1 MAVSGVDTG
10 LVVGQFIVGLVDGVD
25 ENDEPDMV
33 GARGSFEFAPAINY
47 VPVPLGDPNPFTLLR
62 DPFLAVLDD
71 EGYLC
76 TPDPD
81 FPTKPGKRGLRL
93 FATDSPTSSVKNW
106 TWKVTPKFVN
116 NMGMPIASYI
126 APFDIAVPTD
136 GVVDLAMAIKIPSSP
151 GLGTEQVVVYA
162 AQAQDAAKYAA
173 RQAEYAAE
181 EASSAGI
188 SAWEATEIAEQA
200 MAVSELAEAVAKGVQ
215 KQAEDG
221 EFVPKISIGSVT
233 TVNNPE
239 DDIWVS
245 NLIRNGGLTKQTLIE
260 TFPTT
265 MKGERGDPGGWTV
278 GASLGTADLDT
289 IVAPGLYYQGSTA
302 NAMNAALHYPPM
314 VDYAGSARGV
324 LEVLSWSGGVAVIQ
338 RYTRIGRGAGGSVN
352 QERVTYVR
360 YRESTWSPWTPIVSH
375 RIDTRAGRVAYMWD
389 EQANR
394 EQLIYGDTGWR
405 TVDNLLSSKF
415 VPNTGSGRVA
425 LRRTNYDVH
434 LILRIQASAELVAQN
449 VARNSLQ
456 SLMEI
461 PVGFREYPASYGAA
475 MTGTAMLG
483 SYFEVLGIGAVNST
497 DLLKIMG
504 SSNQVWRSTEVIS
517 ANLTW
522 STSDPWP
529 TSLPGT
535 AFGTIPNL

>member
-1 MAVSGVDTG
+1 MALSGVDTG
-10 LVVGQFIVGLVDGVD
+10 LVVGQFIVGFVDGVD
-25 ENDEPDMV
+25 ANDEPDMV
-33 GARGSFEFAPAINY
+33 GARGTFEFAPAINY

-93 FATDSPTSSVKNW
+93 FATDSPTSSVKDW
-106 TWKVTPKFVN
+106 TWKVTPRFVN

-126 APFDIAVPTD
+126 APFDIAVPTN
-136 GVVDLAMAIKIPSSP
+136 GIVDLATAVKIPSSV

-162 AQAQDAAKYAA
+162 TQAQDAAKYAA

-188 SAWEATEIAEQA
+188 SAWEATDIAQQA

-221 EFVPKISIGSVT
+221 EFVPNITVKVNTVANPADDVWMSDIIKNSPLVST
-233 TVNNPE
+233 TLREV
-239 DDIWVS
+239 
-245 NLIRNGGLTKQTLIE
+245 
-260 TFPTT
+260 FPTS
-265 MKGERGDPGGWTV
+265 MQGAKGDKGGWDT
-278 GASLGTADLDT
+278 GTDLGTADLDT
-289 IVAPGLYYQGSTA
+289 VTAPGLYKSSVAANVTA
-302 NAMNAALHYPPM
+302 DRHYPI
-314 VDYAGSARGV
+314 VGAQGTGV
-324 LEVLSWSGGVAVIQ
+324 LEVMWQGGTASQSRLQ
-338 RYTRIGRGAGGSVN
+338 RYTIVWGASTGKVVFV
-352 QERVTYVR
+352 RTYT
-360 YRESTWSPWTPIVSH
+360 SSSWGPWNVLASQ
-375 RIDTRAGRVAYMWD
+375 RIDNTAGRAVYTWD
-389 EQANR
+389 YTNGTGK

-405 TVDNLLSSKF
+405 TVDSLLSPKF
-415 VPNTGSGRVA
+415 IPNTGSGRVA
-425 LRRTNYDVH
+425 IRRINYDVH

-456 SLMEI
+456 ALMDI
-461 PVGFREYPASYGAA
+461 PLGFREYPSSYGAA

-483 SYFEVLGIGAVNST
+483 SYFEVLGIGAVNAPE
-497 DLLKIMG
+497 LLKIMG
-504 SSNQVWRSTEVIS
+504 SSSQVWRSTEVIS

-522 STSDPWP
+522 NTSDPWP
-529 TSLPGT
+529 TTLPGA